1 MLHYR
6 LHHDPK
12 SSHQRIY
19 NLVRRLK
26 RNPILDV
33 GAAQGFLGQ
42 LLQGSDLEIDAIEP
56 NAEWADRARPFYR
69 NVYAT
74 TVEDAPLNANTYR
87 VVVCADV
94 LEHVQ
99 YPDRVLDSLTQVAT
113 DDAIFI
119 VSLPNVAH
127 GAVRLMLLFGFFP
140 KMERGVLDKTHLHFW
155 TLDTSRKLLE
165 NAGLKVVNAYPT
177 GVPVDEVWR
186 GNPAVGRLMMRLQH
200 IALAFAP
207 RFFAHQWV
215 LVAQK
220 VKPKT
225 S

>member
-1 MLHYR
+1 MGHYR

-12 SSHQRIY
+12 SSHQRIAS
-19 NLVRRLK
+19 LVRKAK
-26 RNPILDV
+26 RSPVLDV

-42 LLQGSDLEIDAIEP
+42 LLQNSAIEVDAIEP
-56 NAEWADRARPFYR
+56 HPDWARNARPFYR

-74 TVEDAPLNANTYR
+74 TVEDAPIAPNTYR

-99 YPDRVLDSLTQVAT
+99 FPDRVLESLQIAAT
-113 DDAIFI
+113 EDAIFI

-155 TLDTSRKLLE
+155 TLDTARALLE
-165 NAGLKVVNAYPT
+165 NANLKVVQFYPT
-177 GVPVDEVWR
+177 GVPVDELWHGSPNVAR
-186 GNPAVGRLMMRLQH
+186 FLMRFQH
-200 IALAFAP
+200 VLLRIAP

-215 LVAQK
+215 LVARK
-220 VKPKT
+220 NR
-225 S
+225 

>member
-12 SSHQRIY
+12 SSHQRISS
-19 NLVRRLK
+19 LVRRWK
-26 RNPILDV
+26 KSPVLDV

-42 LLQGSDLEIDAIEP
+42 LLRGTDLEIDGVEP
-56 NAEWADRARPFYR
+56 HPEWADKARPFYR
-69 NVYAT
+69 TVHAT
-74 TVEDAPLNANTYR
+74 TVEDAPLPPDTYR
-87 VVVCADV
+87 VIVCADV

-99 YPDRVLDSLTQVAT
+99 HPHRVLDSLLKAAAP
-113 DDAIFI
+113 DAMFI

-155 TLDTSRKLLE
+155 TLDTARDLLK
-165 NAGLKVVNAYPT
+165 NAGLEVVQWYPT
-177 GVPVDEVWR
+177 GVPVDEIWH
-186 GNPAVGRLMMRLQH
+186 GNVAAGRLMMRLQH
-200 IALAFAP
+200 IALAIAP

-215 LVAQK
+215 LVARR
-220 VKPKT
+220 V